1 MMLLACQFG
10 WLILEEVA
18 FLFRAHLDQRLL
30 VKQCISILCHTT
42 FLALKRIA
50 SVHPFLFNMLF
61 HRKACCV
68 DDCDTTGML
77 LSQVQPMNK
86 SHAYSRS
93 IEYRHAAYLK
103 KRKKKKKKK
112 DSKICIQYKLAIL
125 AFDGTLPS
133 CLPLSVHTN
142 HCAPSGKSELE
153 IELVHNYDVF

>member
-1 MMLLACQFG
+1 
-10 WLILEEVA
+10 
-18 FLFRAHLDQRLL
+18 
-30 VKQCISILCHTT
+30 
-42 FLALKRIA
+42 
-50 SVHPFLFNMLF
+50 
-61 HRKACCV
+61 
-68 DDCDTTGML
+68 
-77 LSQVQPMNK
+77 MNK

-153 IELVHNYDVF
+153 IELVHNYDVFYLNIPTHVFATHLTIVICMINKSNYGIKGLTVSLITKQHHG